1 MTSIESLILLNFLQ
15 VIEPIYNEVS
25 QTLSSALSGQFDY
38 SDRVSQ
44 RRKDVV
50 SVNNDVTNDVQ
61 DDYNNDDE
69 EEDDEYEVP
78 NALQS

>member
-1 MTSIESLILLNFLQ
+1 LQ

-25 QTLSSALSGQFDY
+25 QTLTNALSGQFDY
-38 SDRVSQ
+38 SDRISQ

-50 SVNNDVTNDVQ
+50 SVNNDVTNDLQ

-69 EEDDEYEVP
+69 GDDEYEVSIVP
-78 NALQS
+78 KS